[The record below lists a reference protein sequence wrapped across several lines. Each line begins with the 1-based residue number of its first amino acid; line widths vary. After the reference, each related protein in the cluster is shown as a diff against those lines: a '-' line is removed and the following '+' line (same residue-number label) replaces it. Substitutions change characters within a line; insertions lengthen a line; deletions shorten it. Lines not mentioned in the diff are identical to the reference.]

1 MLLYTQLQED
11 QSIILVQNGTRH
23 YMLYEYILDFL
34 SVCLVVMFRAAIDV
48 IHILQSV
55 VKIITILNIVL
66 C

>member
-1 MLLYTQLQED
+1 
-11 QSIILVQNGTRH
+11 
-23 YMLYEYILDFL
+23 MLYEYILDFFL

-55 VKIITILNIVL
+55 VKIITVLNIVL